1 MIKIKEGFSGER
13 AIVLPKMI
21 VDIMEKD
28 PLDSVLHITD
38 IGYYPKARFHF
49 RERKEPI
56 DEYVFIYCVDG
67 IGWFRLNGQRYDV
80 RTNQYFIL
88 PAGIPHA
95 YGSDESVPWTIYW
108 IHFKGTLAGYYA
120 GDIREAMD
128 ITPGVNSRISD
139 RIEMFE
145 EIFHTLSSGYSN
157 ENMRYVSSIFHYF
170 LGSLRYINQYRDANN
185 SHSEDRNMIEMLI
198 HYMKENI
205 EKHITLHDIASFL
218 GYSPSHISM
227 VFKKNTGHSPMAYL
241 NLLKIQ
247 QACLLLDSTDMK
259 INQVCYKVGIDD
271 AYYFSRLFSKM
282 MGMSPRDYKQ
292 LKKG

>member
-95 YGSDESVPWTIYW
+95 YGSDESVPWTI
-108 IHFKGTLAGYYA
+108 
-120 GDIREAMD
+120 
-128 ITPGVNSRISD
+128 
-139 RIEMFE
+139 
-145 EIFHTLSSGYSN
+145 
-157 ENMRYVSSIFHYF
+157 
-170 LGSLRYINQYRDANN
+170 
-185 SHSEDRNMIEMLI
+185 
-198 HYMKENI
+198 
-205 EKHITLHDIASFL
+205 
-218 GYSPSHISM
+218 
-227 VFKKNTGHSPMAYL
+227 
-241 NLLKIQ
+241 
-247 QACLLLDSTDMK
+247 
-259 INQVCYKVGIDD
+259 
-271 AYYFSRLFSKM
+271 
-282 MGMSPRDYKQ
+282 
-292 LKKG
+292 